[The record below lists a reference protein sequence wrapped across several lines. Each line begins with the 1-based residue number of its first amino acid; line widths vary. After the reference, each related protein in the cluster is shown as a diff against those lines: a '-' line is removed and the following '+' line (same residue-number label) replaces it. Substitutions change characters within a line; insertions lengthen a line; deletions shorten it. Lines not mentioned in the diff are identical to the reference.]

1 VSGLPSIVSGYD
13 VPPFPAL
20 TEGWGV
26 AIDIG
31 TTTVVMELVGTEGTI
46 AREAFLNGQSRFG
59 SDVLSRVRAA
69 SLGRADDLK
78 TAIVSG
84 IVAGF
89 SRLFAHSGLCVDD
102 ISLVMVA
109 GNTAMCHFLLGL
121 PSEGLGVAPFTP
133 FALRYPDTTLG
144 ALTAC
149 LPAPGAFA
157 SSSCPVRILPGLG
170 AFIGGDVIGGLA
182 ASLVGGCEGERSGAD
197 VFIDIG
203 TNAEMALAFDG
214 SILCASAAAG
224 PAFEG
229 GSISCGTGGIEGA
242 VDSVRIEGNR
252 FAYTVIGSGTA
263 SAGTARAGTTSA
275 GTARAG
281 TTSAIEVPGLCGSGI
296 IDFLAC
302 ALETGLVKPDGS
314 LAPVCAE
321 RGVLLEPGGKIA
333 LSASDVRNLQLA
345 KAAIRA
351 GLAVLLEGSGLR
363 ERDVR
368 HVHLAGGF
376 GLHLREESAFA
387 VGLLPVAFEGRVIRR
402 GNTSLAGALRA
413 LSDPS
418 FGSAL
423 DSVLS
428 RGKIVQLADS
438 PSFGRLFIDS
448 MEFSRT

>member
-20 TEGWGV
+20 KAGWGV

-69 SLGRADDLK
+69 SLGRVADLK

-89 SRLFAHSGLCVDD
+89 SRLLARSGLRASD
-102 ISLVMVA
+102 ISLVTVA

-133 FALRYPDTTLG
+133 ATLRYPDTTLG
-144 ALTAC
+144 VLTAC
-149 LPAPGAFA
+149 FPAAGDFA

-170 AFIGGDVIGGLA
+170 AFIGGDVVGGLA
-182 ASLVGGCEGERSGAD
+182 ASGIDGACDGERNNARDGAEI
-197 VFIDIG
+197 FIDIG
-203 TNAEMALAFDG
+203 TNAEMALVFDG
-214 SILCASAAAG
+214 AVSCASAAAG

-229 GSISCGTGGIEGA
+229 GSISCGTGGVEGA
-242 VDSVRIEGNR
+242 VDSVRLEGNR
-252 FAYTVIGSGTA
+252 FAYTVIGAVPSGA
-263 SAGTARAGTTSA
+263 SH
-275 GTARAG
+275 
-281 TTSAIEVPGLCGSGI
+281 GLCGSGI

-302 ALETGLVKPDGS
+302 ALEAGLVKPDGS

-351 GLAVLLEGSGLR
+351 GLAVLLESAGVR

-368 HVHLAGGF
+368 RVHLAGGF

-387 VGLLPVAFEGRVIRR
+387 VGLLPVAFGGKVIRR

-418 FGSAL
+418 FGIDL

-428 RGKIVQLADS
+428 RGKIIQLADS
-438 PSFGRLFIDS
+438 PSFSRLFIDS
-448 MEFSRT
+448 LEFSRT